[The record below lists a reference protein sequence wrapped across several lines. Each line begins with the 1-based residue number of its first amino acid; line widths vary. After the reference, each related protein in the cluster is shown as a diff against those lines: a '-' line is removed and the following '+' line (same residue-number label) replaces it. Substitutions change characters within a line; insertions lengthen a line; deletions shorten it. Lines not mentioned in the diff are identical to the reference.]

1 MYELARKQQ
10 FPQKEFIV
18 NKKVTPYA
26 PVLHFYKSIRIF
38 INNPENEQIHYECK
52 ICNETLKSP
61 FRDKSNLYKHLKYH
75 ESYLDWKK
83 ANDKCKN
90 KKIKPLIDTDTLLL
104 IKYFISSN
112 VSHSSLEN
120 KYLRILLNKVIGT
133 KSFDETILPE
143 VYQKLCSKLK
153 EKLHNAEDICLMSDI
168 WTAKQ
173 NSDFIGLVTA
183 VMNENITREVFVA
196 DMLRMPGKLM
206 MPRISNKL

>member
-1 MYELARKQQ
+1 VYELARKQQ

-18 NKKVTPYA
+18 NKKVMLYA

-112 VSHSSLEN
+112 VSHSSLAN

-183 VMNENITREVFVA
+183 VMNENFTREVY
-196 DMLRMPGKLM
+196 LYQSG
-206 MPRISNKL
+206 